1 MAGETPDV
9 STLTKV
15 WYAENAQGTNKK
27 QVMFTKEIPPLD
39 EAPDSI
45 TEQVLDLEYEL
56 SQPGIRKAGNVELP
70 VLYTHK
76 QHKEL
81 RALDKNKEY
90 HWFFELPEATAQEE
104 GKPLVRHV
112 TGKARLTMD
121 TISVGEFIKDKLT
134 IYKTSDVTETDGFP
148 TE

>member
-15 WYAENAQGTNKK
+15 FYAETKAGERT
-27 QVMFTKEIPPLD
+27 QVMFTKEIPTLD
-39 EAPDSI
+39 EAPESI

-81 RALDKNKEY
+81 RGLDKNKEY
-90 HWFFELPEATAQEE
+90 HWFFQLPEATAETA

-121 TISVGEFIKDKLT
+121 TITVGEFIKDKLT

-148 TE
+148 TA